1 VVDVDRSD
9 SGSTGYHW
17 EHAKAP
23 ARSVLRFASSH
34 VISGGQ
40 RITYRAV
47 GNGRTSFVLKYV
59 PPGRGGRAVET
70 FRLTVRVG

>member
-1 VVDVDRSD
+1 
-9 SGSTGYHW
+9 
-17 EHAKAP
+17 
-23 ARSVLRFASSH
+23 VLRFASSH

-47 GNGRTSFVLKYV
+47 GSGRTTFVLKFV
-59 PPGRGGRAVET
+59 PPGRGRRAVET